1 MISKILINMENGLKV
16 MYSNS
21 RMLLVGVLVFVF
33 PILFVWLTQNF
44 FDTAY
49 DNINSSEKKRVSM
62 LHDSIASAIK
72 YSDADSE
79 FLSTLISEYTVA
91 NPDITKIRIVDEVS
105 GSFKILV
112 SADPAQVGSVEQSDE
127 LYRNLPMGS
136 GDSFIVES
144 VLNGQR
150 IWQSFR
156 EVTVGDEELFI
167 FSEHSFAVI
176 DSIMAQRKQQSY
188 FGLSAIFVFLI
199 ALAYWLNRQVY
210 WHKRSLWLET
220 KLAERDMFSNM
231 IAHEFRTPLT
241 AIKGYSSFLEE
252 SKTIPA
258 EERRFA
264 ANIHLSAERLVV
276 LVNDFLEVAR
286 LQSGKLQVNIKSV
299 NMNTLLGRVI
309 DDLRAIAQEKNIGL
323 EFVQPKDVVLLE
335 TDADRMIQIL
345 TNIIT
350 NSIKYTKAG
359 KVIITCEESR
369 GKVTLRVKDTGM
381 GISAEDQRKLFTPF
395 TRVGGVDQTTTTG
408 SGLGM
413 WITSQI
419 VALLKG
425 TIGVESIK
433 GVGTHVVIT
442 FKKEQ

>member
-1 MISKILINMENGLKV
+1 
-16 MYSNS
+16 
-21 RMLLVGVLVFVF
+21 
-33 PILFVWLTQNF
+33 
-44 FDTAY
+44 
-49 DNINSSEKKRVSM
+49 
-62 LHDSIASAIK
+62 
-72 YSDADSE
+72 
-79 FLSTLISEYTVA
+79 LSTLISEYTVA

-350 NSIKYTKAG
+350 NSIKYTEAG